1 VAVLTFVR
9 TSELRAARW
18 SEFENLD
25 AEAPLWRIPADRM
38 KMRTEH
44 LVPLA
49 PQVVHVLQGL
59 KLLSGDSA
67 YVFPSPGKERCM
79 SNNTMLYE
87 MYRMGY
93 HGRATVHGF
102 RSLASTL
109 LNEMGFPSDWIERQ
123 LTHDERNKIRGA
135 YSAAQYLEGRHRMMI
150 HWAEF
155 LNEVEAS
162 GTVKIP
168 RLKEAA

>member
-1 VAVLTFVR
+1 VAVLTFVGPR
-9 TSELRAARW
+9 NCEAARW

-67 YVFPSPGKERCM
+67 YVFPSPAR
-79 SNNTMLYE
+79 
-87 MYRMGY
+87 
-93 HGRATVHGF
+93 
-102 RSLASTL
+102 
-109 LNEMGFPSDWIERQ
+109 
-123 LTHDERNKIRGA
+123 
-135 YSAAQYLEGRHRMMI
+135 SAA
-150 HWAEF
+150 
-155 LNEVEAS
+155 
-162 GTVKIP
+162 
-168 RLKEAA
+168 